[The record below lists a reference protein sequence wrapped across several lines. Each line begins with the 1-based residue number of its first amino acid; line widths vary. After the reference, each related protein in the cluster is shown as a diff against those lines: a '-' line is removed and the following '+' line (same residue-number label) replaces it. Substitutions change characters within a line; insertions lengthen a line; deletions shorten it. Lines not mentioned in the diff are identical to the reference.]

1 MIWHNFS
8 DEKLTPYSSIKW
20 YKHLAADHGGYAR
33 VQNQVRLFM
42 LPGTTHCS
50 ITSVG
55 PNAFD
60 ALGAM
65 ENWVENGVAP
75 DALPAS
81 VADRQFSPGLP
92 KSPALKTPNYSMP
105 LCKFPQMARYSGKG
119 DVQDAKNWSCNPR
132 DSRLLTIGAS
142 GRQAGVIR

>member
-1 MIWHNFS
+1 MWHNFS
-8 DEKLTPYSSIKW
+8 DEKLTPYSSINW
-20 YKHLAADHGGYAR
+20 YKRLASSHGGYAR
-33 VQNQVRLFM
+33 VQEQARLFM

-55 PNAFD
+55 PNSFD

-65 ENWVENGVAP
+65 ENWVERGQAP
-75 DALPAS
+75 DALLAS

-92 KSPALKTPNYSMP
+92 KALALKTPNYTMP
-105 LCKFPQMARYSGKG
+105 LCKFPEMARYSGKG
-119 DVQDAKNWSCNPR
+119 DVQDAKNWSCNAS
-132 DSRLLTIGAS
+132 DSRLLRIGAS